1 MNATMS
7 SVQAKPVRV
16 VDAWIQPWNDVVV
29 DALPWQTLNVLRRY
43 GQTRLMEG
51 VSLEEMYEELD
62 RSQIDLALVS
72 GGPATPASEVF
83 KTLDARPDD
92 TVGVVW
98 VDPTQGIMNALR
110 DLESIVA
117 DHRVCGVKLEPFY
130 LRRDPTDRVFYPLYA
145 KCEELG
151 LTLQTQVGGTGPLF
165 PSSTGRP
172 LHIDEVAL
180 DFPGLRIV
188 CGHVG
193 SPWAEEM
200 IHVAWKHEN
209 VYIDTSARLPRHFEP
224 GFATFLRSYGQ
235 DKCLFGTDWPL
246 LDFDSTLAQVDAMD
260 LKPDVRKKFLAANA
274 IKAFG
279 LDRFGYVVQDGDG
292 S

>member
-1 MNATMS
+1 M
-7 SVQAKPVRV
+7 

-29 DALPWQTLNVLRRY
+29 QALPWQTLNVLRRY
-43 GQTRLMEG
+43 GQTRLMDG
-51 VSLEEMYEELD
+51 VSLEEMYDELD
-62 RSQIDLALVS
+62 RSAVDLALVS

-83 KTLDARPDD
+83 KTLDDRPDD

-110 DLESIVA
+110 DLESIVR

-180 DFPGLRIV
+180 DFPDLRIV

-193 SPWAEEM
+193 SPWADEM

-224 GFATFLRSYGQ
+224 AFSTFLARTGRTSACSAPTGP
-235 DKCLFGTDWPL
+235 C
-246 LDFDSTLAQVDAMD
+246 STST
-260 LKPDVRKKFLAANA
+260 R
-274 IKAFG
+274 
-279 LDRFGYVVQDGDG
+279 RWRRWTRWT
-292 S
+292 